1 MAALEAMASSVPVVS
16 TNAGGLPDLIEQG
29 KSGFCC
35 DIGDVDEMVK
45 KSLHILDENNL
56 EKFKK
61 FAFTRAKDYN
71 IKNILPLYVDYYK
84 KILKSRNE

>member
-1 MAALEAMASSVPVVS
+1 
-16 TNAGGLPDLIEQG
+16 
-29 KSGFCC
+29 
-35 DIGDVDEMVK
+35 GDVDEMVK